1 MKQIPVLFSLFV
13 FTLAATLATGCA
25 SSRRVNAPQ
34 ADAVPTPPTRNLT
47 WEERFHYNERFLES
61 ECQKLKGNYD
71 AQIAL
76 LEAALE
82 INPDGPEALADL
94 AIAKYATLGS
104 ADSITS
110 AEIDSLLRRAIKL
123 DPGNLN
129 YREVRVD
136 ILARNEKYKEAIE
149 ELEILAAKKP
159 TTDVLSSLA
168 DLYRVAGDAQN
179 AIRTINRLITI
190 DGLKEEYALAK
201 FQSYIE
207 LKDDGRA
214 YKALED
220 LCANYPNELKYRVL
234 LGDMFLQNNHPDQ
247 ALRVYRD
254 VLTSEPQNAFARISM
269 LAYYNR
275 TKQDS
280 LYKDY
285 VKQIVLDSMAASD
298 VKAEAMRG
306 YAFDRRNEGDSL
318 QVLALF
324 HQALQH
330 PQADRSMAELCAAYM
345 ETLRLL
351 EATRVP
357 IYKKILE
364 IEPDYLRARLQL
376 LNIAIRE
383 VNLEQIIHL
392 CREGLAYDPGHLSF
406 YYFLGVTLSQKGD
419 DAAAIR
425 ILQDGVKQITIYS
438 NSDEVTE
445 IYGALGDLLHQAG
458 DKAGAFSAYQKAIEA
473 NPENYPCLNNYAY
486 FLCQAGERIPEA
498 VAMSKR
504 TVDAE
509 ADNATYLDTYAYAL
523 LCDKQYEQ
531 ALIYIEEALRRTPEK
546 DLDYTLLLH
555 AGDIH
560 FRLKQQ
566 RAALETWRKA
576 AKFAKTK
583 AQQKQ
588 IKQRIRRRR
597 I

>member
-1 MKQIPVLFSLFV
+1 M
-13 FTLAATLATGCA
+13 
-25 SSRRVNAPQ
+25 
-34 ADAVPTPPTRNLT
+34 
-47 WEERFHYNERFLES
+47 
-61 ECQKLKGNYD
+61 
-71 AQIAL
+71 
-76 LEAALE
+76 
-82 INPDGPEALADL
+82 
-94 AIAKYATLGS
+94 
-104 ADSITS
+104 
-110 AEIDSLLRRAIKL
+110 

-149 ELEILAAKKP
+149 ELEILAAKK
-159 TTDVLSSLA
+159 TDYGRAILAGGSLPCG
-168 DLYRVAGDAQN
+168 RR
-179 AIRTINRLITI
+179 RTERHPDDQQTDHHRRI
-190 DGLKEEYALAK
+190 KEEYALAK

-269 LAYYNR
+269 LAYYSR

-318 QVLALF
+318 QVLTLF

-345 ETLRLL
+345 ETLRLP

-406 YYFLGVTLSQKGD
+406 YYFLW
-419 DAAAIR
+419 R
-425 ILQDGVKQITIYS
+425 
-438 NSDEVTE
+438 N
-445 IYGALGDLLHQAG
+445 
-458 DKAGAFSAYQKAIEA
+458 AFSEGRRRGGD
-473 NPENYPCLNNYAY
+473 PHLT
-486 FLCQAGERIPEA
+486 RW
-498 VAMSKR
+498 S
-504 TVDAE
+504 E
-509 ADNATYLDTYAYAL
+509 ADHD
-523 LCDKQYEQ
+523 
-531 ALIYIEEALRRTPEK
+531 
-546 DLDYTLLLH
+546 
-555 AGDIH
+555 
-560 FRLKQQ
+560 
-566 RAALETWRKA
+566 
-576 AKFAKTK
+576 
-583 AQQKQ
+583 
-588 IKQRIRRRR
+588 
-597 I
+597 